1 MTVSE
6 VAAYLR
12 AHDKYLILT
21 HRRPDGDTLGC
32 AAALCAMLRQMG
44 KTAGILYN
52 RETTEHFEQYVEQYW
67 VADDFDYETVVSV
80 DLAALSLFPDNAE
93 MFKTRVDLA
102 IDHHPSYE
110 GFGKESCVHP
120 ECAACGEILCELAQ
134 ELGQLTPEV
143 ALPLYVAVSTDTG
156 CFVYSNVTA
165 NTHRVAAALMETG
178 IDYKAANKLHFRT
191 KSKKRL
197 ALEGELLRTME
208 FYDED
213 RVVIVAV
220 PQSLQKSMAL
230 SEADMEDLA
239 SLGGL
244 VEGTDCAV
252 TMKETKDGAWK
263 VSVRTGAR
271 VNATRACSFLGGG
284 GHRAASGCLI
294 EHADYETARAMIL
307 NATASAMAFRI
318 MARADLDAVCRIYDQ
333 IHTAEERGEA
343 TIGWQRGVYPERET
357 AEAALA
363 RGDLFVQEQNGEIV
377 GTAILNQTQ
386 VDSYAGANW
395 RYDAP
400 DSEVMVLHT
409 LVIDPEAK
417 SRGLGREF
425 AAFYEGYALAHGCR
439 YLRIDTNARN
449 ARARRF
455 YQKLGYA
462 EIGVVPCTF
471 NGIAGVQLVLLE
483 KRLPPLRQITADEA
497 PRLRACVQA
506 LSEHHNRVSVNF
518 KGSYPSRPYDKTL
531 SLFAQALEENV
542 SRIAVI
548 EEDSGIV
555 GFCKVDLHG
564 DGTGKL
570 DYLVVLPQCRGRKYG
585 KALMDWAMAV
595 FSGSGVRKIEVK
607 VVDGNDAVHLYEKYG
622 FRMNAHILVRG
633 E

>member
-52 RETTEHFEQYVEQYW
+52 RETTEHFESYVEQYW

-134 ELGQLTPEV
+134 ELGQLTPAV

-263 VSVRTGAR
+263 VSLTKGFIALSTTRYTRWEDFAKRLDVVLAAFIETYQPSYFSRVGLRYMNALNKDAVGLEESSWRELIAPGYLGLMADDDSARQNFIKCEQTVTATMPGGAKANIKCGPGLLRKVDNRTR
-271 VNATRACSFLGGG
+271 QVEELKVFL
-284 GHRAASGCLI
+284 L
-294 EHADYETARAMIL
+294 
-307 NATASAMAFRI
+307 
-318 MARADLDAVCRIYDQ
+318 DLDVFFD
-333 IHTAEERGEA
+333 GKMPL
-343 TIGWQRGVYPERET
+343 G
-357 AEAALA
+357 
-363 RGDLFVQEQNGEIV
+363 
-377 GTAILNQTQ
+377 Q
-386 VDSYAGANW
+386 VAGALNIVH
-395 RYDAP
+395 D
-400 DSEVMVLHT
+400 
-409 LVIDPEAK
+409 
-417 SRGLGREF
+417 
-425 AAFYEGYALAHGCR
+425 
-439 YLRIDTNARN
+439 NA
-449 ARARRF
+449 
-455 YQKLGYA
+455 G
-462 EIGVVPCTF
+462 
-471 NGIAGVQLVLLE
+471 
-483 KRLPPLRQITADEA
+483 
-497 PRLRACVQA
+497 
-506 LSEHHNRVSVNF
+506 
-518 KGSYPSRPYDKTL
+518 
-531 SLFAQALEENV
+531 SLFAG
-542 SRIAVI
+542 AVRRP
-548 EEDSGIV
+548 
-555 GFCKVDLHG
+555 L
-564 DGTGKL
+564 L
-570 DYLVVLPQCRGRKYG
+570 DAMEP
-585 KALMDWAMAV
+585 MDA
-595 FSGSGVRKIEVK
+595 
-607 VVDGNDAVHLYEKYG
+607 
-622 FRMNAHILVRG
+622 
-633 E
+633 

>member
-52 RETTEHFEQYVEQYW
+52 RETTEHFESYVEQYW

-220 PQSLQKSMAL
+220 NLHAVVHFRIQQQAGELLVQIGQFFFGGHNFKLFFFRLLDFNIFLQPHNQRL
-230 SEADMEDLA
+230 LQFFNADGLIGNLA
-239 SLGGL
+239 QGDNRVFVIVAGNRNRRT
-244 VEGTDCAV
+244 GTDV
-252 TMKETKDGAWK
+252 FG
-263 VSVRTGAR
+263 SLSR
-271 VNATRACSFLGGG
+271 NHQQF
-284 GHRAASGCLI
+284 I
-294 EHADYETARAMIL
+294 
-307 NATASAMAFRI
+307 
-318 MARADLDAVCRIYDQ
+318 
-333 IHTAEERGEA
+333 
-343 TIGWQRGVYPERET
+343 
-357 AEAALA
+357 
-363 RGDLFVQEQNGEIV
+363 
-377 GTAILNQTQ
+377 AI
-386 VDSYAGANW
+386 
-395 RYDAP
+395 
-400 DSEVMVLHT
+400 
-409 LVIDPEAK
+409 
-417 SRGLGREF
+417 
-425 AAFYEGYALAHGCR
+425 
-439 YLRIDTNARN
+439 RN
-449 ARARRF
+449 F
-455 YQKLGYA
+455 
-462 EIGVVPCTF
+462 I
-471 NGIAGVQLVLLE
+471 N
-483 KRLPPLRQITADEA
+483 
-497 PRLRACVQA
+497 
-506 LSEHHNRVSVNF
+506 
-518 KGSYPSRPYDKTL
+518 
-531 SLFAQALEENV
+531 
-542 SRIAVI
+542 
-548 EEDSGIV
+548 
-555 GFCKVDLHG
+555 
-564 DGTGKL
+564 
-570 DYLVVLPQCRGRKYG
+570 
-585 KALMDWAMAV
+585 AV
-595 FSGSGVRKIEVK
+595 FNS
-607 VVDGNDAVHLYEKYG
+607 NTCHFLYT
-622 FRMNAHILVRG
+622 F
-633 E
+633 

>member
-52 RETTEHFEQYVEQYW
+52 RETTEHFESYVEQYW

-178 IDYKAANKLHFRT
+178 IDYKTSNKLHFRT

-220 PQSLQKSMAL
+220 PAVLTKEHGAFRGRHGRPCVPRRLGRGHGLRCDDEGNEGRRVEGQRAHRRACQRDARLARSSAA
-230 SEADMEDLA
+230 ADTARRPAA
-239 SLGGL
+239 SLS
-244 VEGTDCAV
+244 TR
-252 TMKETKDGAWK
+252 TM
-263 VSVRTGAR
+263 RP
-271 VNATRACSFLGGG
+271 RA
-284 GHRAASGCLI
+284 
-294 EHADYETARAMIL
+294 
-307 NATASAMAFRI
+307 
-318 MARADLDAVCRIYDQ
+318 
-333 IHTAEERGEA
+333 
-343 TIGWQRGVYPERET
+343 P
-357 AEAALA
+357 
-363 RGDLFVQEQNGEIV
+363 
-377 GTAILNQTQ
+377 
-386 VDSYAGANW
+386 
-395 RYDAP
+395 
-400 DSEVMVLHT
+400 
-409 LVIDPEAK
+409 
-417 SRGLGREF
+417 
-425 AAFYEGYALAHGCR
+425 
-439 YLRIDTNARN
+439 
-449 ARARRF
+449 
-455 YQKLGYA
+455 
-462 EIGVVPCTF
+462 
-471 NGIAGVQLVLLE
+471 
-483 KRLPPLRQITADEA
+483 
-497 PRLRACVQA
+497 
-506 LSEHHNRVSVNF
+506 
-518 KGSYPSRPYDKTL
+518 
-531 SLFAQALEENV
+531 
-542 SRIAVI
+542 
-548 EEDSGIV
+548 
-555 GFCKVDLHG
+555 
-564 DGTGKL
+564 
-570 DYLVVLPQCRGRKYG
+570 
-585 KALMDWAMAV
+585 
-595 FSGSGVRKIEVK
+595 
-607 VVDGNDAVHLYEKYG
+607 
-622 FRMNAHILVRG
+622 
-633 E
+633 